1 MLSDQYHLTDVC
13 KNPRV
18 PNVRLF
24 YIDFGTADLALNDA
38 LALPLLIVL
47 STNAR
52 VSMGDKAYNRVNLM
66 DIWPEDV

>member
-1 MLSDQYHLTDVC
+1 M
-13 KNPRV
+13 

-24 YIDFGTADLALNDA
+24 YIDFETVDLTRNDA

-47 STNAR
+47 PTNTR
-52 VSMGDKAYNRVNLM
+52 VSMVDKAYNRVNLM